1 MMLKRIIL
9 IGSLVVSTLVANP
22 IKEDISKNIKKEFK
36 SDFGVWDLKFNKDT
50 LVLRFENINML
61 YSRGSSNI
69 SQSFGLI
76 LKDFIPRYVEI
87 LKAYESDIEKI
98 EINGFTSSENSHGKT
113 KDEKYQKNLVLSQ
126 KRANKVLSFIKTLD
140 DAVIKENK
148 DFIDEKFV
156 AIGKSSSNLIIK
168 TNGEEDKIKSRR
180 IEIAIKFFNDSS
192 SLNDI
197 GEAKSAGKKLYDYV
211 QRLLVENPTL
221 KKQLAILKSAKEDI
235 TAAKASFKPKLE
247 VNYSYT
253 NYRKYKDWTA
263 LVKDYDQSRDITLQY
278 NLFNGFKDKE
288 QLNIARSNYITTGYT
303 KKQIESELIYSL
315 VEAYITAQQVMDI
328 NELSR
333 QNYMDYMSWVEK
345 EKIRFQNGV
354 TSLKD
359 FRKIEA
365 RSINRFMNFEEDTK
379 RYNDAITTLQKYI
392 DFDDKEMELFKSED
406 PQSKYFGNVILGLKD
421 VEKYSPYIQEA
432 KNNVNLYQQKMLKA
446 KVNFYPVVDLIGK
459 SSILDERYTKSTSN
473 RTTRERSIALNAK
486 INLYAGGADKADFQ
500 KKLYEYHQKIAKRDE
515 VIRDTKYKLDL
526 TYNKYFMFD
535 SKKNFMG
542 ELVQKREDEYVA
554 ANYDYKFAKIDSNT
568 LLDITDEVYQAKRQ
582 LIETKYSYILVKYE
596 ILKNLG
602 LLKEYILGGI

>member
-1 MMLKRIIL
+1 MLKRIIL
-9 IGSLVVSTLVANP
+9 IGSLVVSTLVADS

-87 LKAYESDIEKI
+87 LKAYESDIDKV

-197 GEAKSAGKKLYDYV
+197 REAKSAGKKLYDYV

-247 VNYSYT
+247 VNYNYT
-253 NYRKYKDWTA
+253 DYRKYEDGTS

-303 KKQIESELIYSL
+303 KKEIESELIYSL

-354 TSLKD
+354 TALKD

-526 TYNKYFMFD
+526 TYNKYFMLD